1 MKPFLTFFLP
11 ILILSVFIT
20 SCVKMEDALVKTIM
34 DWEINASGLTQ
45 KIVNFDGIDLVYFE
59 GGQGTETIVLLHGF
73 AANKSNWIRFVRTL
87 VSDYKVII
95 LDQAGHGESGGT
107 LEDSYTPAKQAS
119 RLAEFTRKIGVEQ
132 FHLVGNSM
140 GGTIALFVAFQ
151 YPDRVKTL
159 GLFDSGGVISPEPS
173 ELSILLAKGEN
184 PLIADSAE
192 DYERLLEFTM
202 EDPPFLPWPF
212 ANVMSRKSIQRKRL
226 NEKIFVDIIKPGKY
240 TSQQVL
246 TAIKT
251 PALILWGKEDRV
263 IHVSS
268 VSVFEK
274 HLANHKTV
282 ILAGVGHAPMVER
295 PEQTANI
302 LNDFIKDQL

>member
-1 MKPFLTFFLP
+1 
-11 ILILSVFIT
+11 
-20 SCVKMEDALVKTIM
+20 MENAIVGTIM
-34 DWEINASGLTQ
+34 DWEINSSGLTQ
-45 KIVNFDGIDLVYFE
+45 KNVNVDGIDLVYFE

-73 AANKSNWIRFVRTL
+73 TADKSNWIRFVRTL

-95 LDQAGHGESGGT
+95 PDQAGHGESGGT
-107 LEDSYTPAKQAS
+107 LEDSYTPTKQAS

-140 GGTIALFVAFQ
+140 GGTIALFFAFQ

-173 ELSILLAKGEN
+173 ELSKLLAKGEN

-212 ANVMSRKSIQRKRL
+212 AKVMSRKSTPRKEL
-226 NEKIFVDIIKPGKY
+226 NEKIFADIIKPGKY
-240 TSQQVL
+240 TTQQVL
-246 TAIKT
+246 SAIKT
-251 PALILWGKEDRV
+251 PSLILWGEEDRV

-268 VSVFEK
+268 VTVFEE
-274 HLANHKTV
+274 HLSNHKSV
-282 ILAGVGHAPMVER
+282 ILSGVGHAPMVER
-295 PEQTANI
+295 PEQTATI
-302 LNDFIKDQL
+302 LRDFITGKL